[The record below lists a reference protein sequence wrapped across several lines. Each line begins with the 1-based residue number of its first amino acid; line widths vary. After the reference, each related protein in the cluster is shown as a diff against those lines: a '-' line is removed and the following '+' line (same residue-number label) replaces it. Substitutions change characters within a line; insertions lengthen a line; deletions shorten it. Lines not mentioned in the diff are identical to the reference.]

1 MAFLALTFVQGGAQ
15 KAERKAGA
23 NATSEMRQLAS
34 LLEPVRAYVAPAQR
48 AAALERAR
56 PRLEALEG
64 AMSVVLAQPAHPLFG
79 DVATAVADLR
89 LVDLEPALRSSL
101 TIARGDALAVAWI
114 AVDNLQPIEEA
125 EVAALMDA
133 SERSLQQAGLRIAKS
148 RTPLPE
154 SLVGAALACVRNSDP
169 GLRMLAISCLPEQL
183 DAAHTD
189 AVLDLCDENPT
200 DAGVAA
206 LLGRVPPSE
215 RGLEALM
222 SRVQGADAQTVLRLQ
237 PAIRRYAN
245 MESVR
250 KALWDAAADLD
261 DVERGARA
269 LHCLEVAG
277 AREPAPASSTA
288 WPLRLQYFLAR
299 IRVANRDLAG
309 VDALLRIAET
319 ADESDA
325 KDAGTVGEAR
335 LALASLAHL
344 PPHATIEEI
353 RAWRLS
359 LVTVPDE
366 PLPAPSH

>member
-1 MAFLALTFVQGGAQ
+1 
-15 KAERKAGA
+15 
-23 NATSEMRQLAS
+23 
-34 LLEPVRAYVAPAQR
+34 LEPVRAYVAPAQR

-56 PRLEALEG
+56 SRLESLEST
-64 AMSVVLAQPAHPLFG
+64 MSVVLAQPAHPLFA

-133 SERSLQQAGLRIAKS
+133 SERPLQQAGLRIAKS

-261 DVERGARA
+261 DVER
-269 LHCLEVAG
+269 LPAG
-277 AREPAPASSTA
+277 AAVAAGGQQFVDGQAELALRGRQQQAK
-288 WPLRLQYFLAR
+288 PLAIGDAARGEFGAQCHGFGVFLGGLGDLGAHLRQLHARGRQLGGLATDFGAHPRQLVDAVGEHLAR
-299 IRVANRDLAG
+299 FVEA
-309 VDALLRIAET
+309 ALVLFVR
-319 ADESDA
+319 
-325 KDAGTVGEAR
+325 R
-335 LALASLAHL
+335 Q
-344 PPHATIEEI
+344 
-353 RAWRLS
+353 
-359 LVTVPDE
+359 
-366 PLPAPSH
+366 